1 MAETVLDAIRR
12 HAQERGADRVYWT
25 PARTWSFAELD
36 GASNRIAQGLK
47 SLGIVPGD
55 RIACLTKRTADCVAL
70 VLAAN
75 KVGAVCMPVNWRLA
89 PPEIDYIVD
98 NGQAKLM
105 MADAAFAA
113 AAGRIRTFVTEEF
126 PAWYGKF
133 AADDP
138 GYRPGA
144 DETALQLYSS
154 GTT

>member
-105 MADAAFAA
+105 MADAAFPYSK
-113 AAGRIRTFVTEEF
+113 IRTFVT
-126 PAWYGKF
+126 
-133 AADDP
+133 
-138 GYRPGA
+138 
-144 DETALQLYSS
+144 
-154 GTT
+154 